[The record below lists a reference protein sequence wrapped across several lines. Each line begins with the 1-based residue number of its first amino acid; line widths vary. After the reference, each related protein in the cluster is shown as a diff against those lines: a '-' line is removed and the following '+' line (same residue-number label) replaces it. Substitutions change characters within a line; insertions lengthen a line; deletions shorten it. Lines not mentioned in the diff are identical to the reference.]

1 MLFQVTF
8 EFIDSSESG
17 SRRSLQLFSKWQPGP
32 AKFQGFY
39 GYADGTGG
47 CAIVEAASAADLAR
61 TMAPWVPFL
70 RFDAKVILPI
80 QEASGIS
87 VEAMN
92 WRDAIK

>member
-1 MLFQVTF
+1 MLFQVTW

-32 AKFQGFY
+32 ARFQAFY
-39 GYADGTGG
+39 SYAEGTGG
-47 CAIVEAASAADLAR
+47 FAIIEADSAADLAR

-70 RFDAKVILPI
+70 QFEARVILPM
-80 QEASGIS
+80 QEATGIN

-92 WRDAIK
+92 WRDGVK